1 MSEYK
6 FPDEIDDK
14 DDKEKDEALE
24 QIELEIEDDTPEED
38 RNKPPLPKDV
48 KEDLYNDELEDY
60 STKVKKK
67 LIQMKR
73 LAHDERREKEA
84 ALREQQEAIT
94 LAQRVIE
101 ENKRLKSTL
110 SNSEKNVLSSVQRA
124 VTLELE
130 AAKKAYREAY
140 DSGDTDK
147 VMEAQERLTDAALKA
162 DKVKNFRPAPLQ
174 TEEFEVQ
181 TQTKPEPRVEV
192 DNKAVAWQK
201 QNTWFGEDKLMTGMA
216 LALHEQ
222 LKEEGVALSSAE
234 YYRRIDDTMRKRF
247 PEKFESDEAPEDSR
261 DRRETRGKPSTVVAP
276 ASRSTS
282 SKRVRLTQSQMNIA
296 KKLNLTPE
304 QYAHAVLKLEA

>member
-6 FPDEIDDK
+6 FPDEIDDNDGK
-14 DDKEKDEALE
+14 DDNEHDEVLEK
-24 QIELEIEDDTPEED
+24 IELEIEDDTPEQD
-38 RNKPPLPKDV
+38 RNKQPLPKDV

-84 ALREQQEAIT
+84 ALREQQEAIN

-101 ENKRLKSTL
+101 ENKRLKNTL
-110 SNSEKNVLSSVQRA
+110 SDSEKNVLSSVQRA

-147 VMEAQERLTDAALKA
+147 VLEAQERLTEASLKV
-162 DKVKNFRPAPLQ
+162 DKVKNFKPAPLQ
-174 TEEFEVQ
+174 TEDFEVQ
-181 TQTKPEPRVEV
+181 TQSKPAPRIEV
-192 DNKAVAWQK
+192 DSKAVAWQK

-222 LKEEGVALSSAE
+222 LKEEGVALSSQE

-247 PEKFESDEAPEDSR
+247 PEKFESDKPE
-261 DRRETRGKPSTVVAP
+261 ETRSTKPSTVVAS

>member
-6 FPDEIDDK
+6 FPDEIDDGN
-14 DDKEKDEALE
+14 DKEQDEVLD
-24 QIELEIEDDTPEED
+24 QIELEIEDDTPEQD
-38 RNKPPLPKDV
+38 RNKAPLPKEV
-48 KEDLYNDELEDY
+48 KEELYADELEDY

-67 LIQMKR
+67 LIQMKK

-84 ALREQQEAIT
+84 ALREQQEAIN

-110 SNSEKNVLSSVQRA
+110 TDSEKNVLSSVQRA
-124 VTLELE
+124 VNLELE
-130 AAKKAYREAY
+130 AAKRAYREAY

-147 VMEAQERLTDAALKA
+147 VMEAQEKLTEAALKV

-174 TEEFEVQ
+174 TEDFEVQ
-181 TQTKPEPRVEV
+181 TQPRPTPRVEV
-192 DNKAVAWQK
+192 DTKAVAWQK
-201 QNTWFGEDKLMTGMA
+201 QNSWFGEDKLMTGMA

-222 LKEEGVALSSAE
+222 LKEEGVALSSQE

-247 PEKFESDEAPEDSR
+247 PEKFESDKHE
-261 DRRETRGKPSTVVAP
+261 ETRSTKPSTVVAP

-282 SKRVRLTQSQMNIA
+282 SKRVRLTTSQMNIA

-304 QYAHAVLKLEA
+304 QYAQAVLKLEA

>member
-14 DDKEKDEALE
+14 DDKEQDEVLE
-24 QIELEIEDDTPEED
+24 QIELEIEDDTPEQD
-38 RNKPPLPKDV
+38 RNKQPLPKDV

-84 ALREQQEAIT
+84 ALREQQEAIN

-110 SNSEKNVLSSVQRA
+110 TDSEKNVLSSVQRA
-124 VTLELE
+124 VNLELE

-147 VMEAQERLTDAALKA
+147 VMEAQERLTEASLKV

-174 TEEFEVQ
+174 TEDFEVQ
-181 TQTKPEPRVEV
+181 TQPKPSPRVEV
-192 DNKAVAWQK
+192 DSKAVAWQK
-201 QNTWFGEDKLMTGMA
+201 QNSWFGEDKLMTGMA

-222 LKEEGVALSSAE
+222 LKEEGVALSSQE

-247 PEKFESDEAPEDSR
+247 PEKFESDKPE
-261 DRRETRGKPSTVVAP
+261 ETRSTKPSTVVAS

>member
-14 DDKEKDEALE
+14 NDKEQDEVLE
-24 QIELEIEDDTPEED
+24 QIELEIEDDTPEQD
-38 RNKPPLPKDV
+38 RNKQPLPKDV

-84 ALREQQEAIT
+84 ALREQQEAIN

-101 ENKRLKSTL
+101 ENKRLKNTL
-110 SNSEKNVLSSVQRA
+110 SDSEKNVLSSVQRA
-124 VTLELE
+124 VNLELE
-130 AAKKAYREAY
+130 AAKRAYREAY

-147 VMEAQERLTDAALKA
+147 VMEAQERLTEASLKV

-174 TEEFEVQ
+174 TEDFEVQ
-181 TQTKPEPRVEV
+181 TQTKPSPRVEV

-222 LKEEGVALSSAE
+222 LKEEGVALSSQE

-247 PEKFESDEAPEDSR
+247 PEKFESDKPE
-261 DRRETRGKPSTVVAP
+261 ETRSTKPSTVVAS

-282 SKRVRLTQSQMNIA
+282 SKRVRLTTSQMSIA

-304 QYAHAVLKLEA
+304 QYAQAVLKLEA

>member
-1 MSEYK
+1 MNEFK

-14 DDKEKDEALE
+14 ENKESEESDE
-24 QIELEIEDDTPEED
+24 IELEIEDDTPEAD
-38 RNKPPLPKDV
+38 RNKPSLSEEV

-60 STKVKKK
+60 SVKVKKK

-84 ALREQQEAIT
+84 ALREQQEAIN

-110 SNSEKNVLSSVQRA
+110 TNSEKNVLTSIQRA
-124 VTLELE
+124 VDLEMD

-147 VMEAQERLTDAALKA
+147 VMEAQERLTEASLKQ
-162 DKVKNFRPAPLQ
+162 DKVKNYRPPALQ
-174 TEEFEVQ
+174 TEEYEVQ
-181 TQTKPEPRVEV
+181 TPSQPAPKIQV
-192 DNKAVAWQK
+192 DQNAVAWQK
-201 QNTWFGEDKLMTGMA
+201 QNQWFGEDKVMTGMA
-216 LALHEQ
+216 LAVHEQ
-222 LKEEGVALSSAE
+222 LKEEGVALSSRE
-234 YYRRIDDTMRKRF
+234 YYRRIDETMRKRF
-247 PEKFESDEAPEDSR
+247 PEKFESDKPE
-261 DRRETRGKPSTVVAP
+261 ETRGTKLSTVVAP

-282 SKRVRLTQSQMNIA
+282 PKRVRLSQSQMNIA

-304 QYAHAVLKLEA
+304 QYAQAVLKLEA

>member
-14 DDKEKDEALE
+14 DDKEQDEVLE
-24 QIELEIEDDTPEED
+24 QIELEIEDDTPEQD

-48 KEDLYNDELEDY
+48 KEELYNDELEDY

-84 ALREQQEAIT
+84 ALREQQEAIH
-94 LAQRVIE
+94 LAHRVIE

-110 SNSEKNVLSSVQRA
+110 SDSEKNVLSSVQRA
-124 VTLELE
+124 VNLELE
-130 AAKKAYREAY
+130 AAKRAYREAY

-147 VMEAQERLTDAALKA
+147 VMEAQERLTEASLKV
-162 DKVKNFRPAPLQ
+162 DKVKNFKPAPLQ
-174 TEEFEVQ
+174 TEDFEVQ
-181 TQTKPEPRVEV
+181 TQPRPTPRVEV
-192 DNKAVAWQK
+192 DTKAVAWQK
-201 QNTWFGEDKLMTGMA
+201 QNSWFGEDKLMTGMA

-222 LKEEGVALSSAE
+222 LKEEGVALSSQE

-247 PEKFESDEAPEDSR
+247 PEKFESDKPE
-261 DRRETRGKPSTVVAP
+261 ETRSTRISSVVAP

-282 SKRVRLTQSQMNIA
+282 SKRVRLTTSQMSIA

>member
-1 MSEYK
+1 MNEFK

-14 DDKEKDEALE
+14 ENKESEESDE
-24 QIELEIEDDTPEED
+24 IELEIEDDTPEAD
-38 RNKPPLPKDV
+38 RNKPSLSEEV

-60 STKVKKK
+60 SVKVKKK

-84 ALREQQEAIT
+84 ALREQQEAIN

-110 SNSEKNVLSSVQRA
+110 TNSEKNVLTSIQRA
-124 VTLELE
+124 VDLEMD

-147 VMEAQERLTDAALKA
+147 VMEAQERLTEASLKQ
-162 DKVKNFRPAPLQ
+162 DKVKNYRPPALQ
-174 TEEFEVQ
+174 TEEYEVQ
-181 TQTKPEPRVEV
+181 THSQPAPKIQV
-192 DNKAVAWQK
+192 DQNAVAWQK
-201 QNTWFGEDKLMTGMA
+201 QNQWFGEDKVMTGMA
-216 LALHEQ
+216 LAVHEQ
-222 LKEEGVALSSAE
+222 LKEEGVALSSRE
-234 YYRRIDDTMRKRF
+234 YYRRIDETMRKRF
-247 PEKFESDEAPEDSR
+247 PEKFESDKPE
-261 DRRETRGKPSTVVAP
+261 ETRGTKLSTVVAP

-282 SKRVRLTQSQMNIA
+282 PKRVRLSQSQMNIA

-304 QYAHAVLKLEA
+304 QYAQAVLKLEA

>member
-1 MSEYK
+1 MSEFK

-14 DDKEKDEALE
+14 NDKEQDEVLE
-24 QIELEIEDDTPEED
+24 QIELEIEDDTPEQD
-38 RNKPPLPKDV
+38 RNKQPLPKDV

-84 ALREQQEAIT
+84 ALREQQEAIN
-94 LAQRVIE
+94 LAHRVIE

-110 SNSEKNVLSSVQRA
+110 TDSEKNVLSSVQRA
-124 VTLELE
+124 VNLELE
-130 AAKKAYREAY
+130 AAKRAYREAY

-147 VMEAQERLTDAALKA
+147 VMEAQEKLTEASLKV

-174 TEEFEVQ
+174 TEDFEVQ
-181 TQTKPEPRVEV
+181 TQQRPTPRVEV
-192 DNKAVAWQK
+192 DTKAVAWQK
-201 QNTWFGEDKLMTGMA
+201 QNSWFGEDKLMTGMA

-222 LKEEGVALSSAE
+222 LKEEGIALSSQE

-247 PEKFESDEAPEDSR
+247 PEKFESDKPE
-261 DRRETRGKPSTVVAP
+261 ETRSTRPSSVVAP

-282 SKRVRLTQSQMNIA
+282 SKRVRLTVSQMNIA

-304 QYAHAVLKLEA
+304 QYAQAVLKLEA

>member
-1 MSEYK
+1 MNEFK
-6 FPDEIDDK
+6 FPDEVDDNK
-14 DDKEKDEALE
+14 DKEQDEMLD
-24 QIELEIEDDTPEED
+24 QIELEIEDDTPEQD
-38 RNKPPLPKDV
+38 RNKPPMAEEA
-48 KEDLYNDELEDY
+48 KEELYNDELEDY

-73 LAHDERREKEA
+73 LAHEERREKEA
-84 ALREQQEAIT
+84 ALREQQEAIN

-110 SNSEKNVLSSVQRA
+110 TDSEKNVLSSVQRA
-124 VTLELE
+124 VNLELE
-130 AAKKAYREAY
+130 AAKRAYREAY

-147 VMEAQERLTDAALKA
+147 VMEAQEKLTEAALKV
-162 DKVKNFRPAPLQ
+162 DKVKNFKPAPLQ
-174 TEEFEVQ
+174 TEDFDVQ
-181 TQTKPEPRVEV
+181 TQYKPAPRVEV
-192 DNKAVAWQK
+192 DTKAVAWQK

-222 LKEEGVALSSAE
+222 LKDEGVALSSQE

-247 PEKFESDEAPEDSR
+247 PEKFENDKPE
-261 DRRETRGKPSTVVAP
+261 ETRGTKLSTVVAP

-282 SKRVRLTQSQMNIA
+282 PKRVRLTQSQMNIA

-304 QYAHAVLKLEA
+304 QYAQAVLKLEA